1 MAKESK
7 RTRNPTVNPA
17 NYLSWDA
24 SVQRMS
30 PLPRQNATVMAP
42 TLPVE
47 IAPDWTISENSY
59 AQKPTQPMTPMP
71 PRNPNPSG
79 DSPIL
84 LDAPI
89 MQALV
94 KQIKVGKRVGGDI
107 YFHRDAISTLA
118 PQMQSML
125 SSLIQ
130 QYAPNTPFDILKIS
144 PKALT
149 LSLLSSPSFFES
161 SYPTVQASQTI
172 SFKQA
177 PPTSTMARYDERT
190 SPPIYHRTETFL
202 PPQHPRYAELAGRT
216 KRAEELGLYQGEM
229 QKLGNQAAWD
239 EWLAEQ
245 GFSEKDGSI
254 VPLEETYQP
263 PLRRFSSSQPSS
275 GVVMPGR
282 ERLPELPPGYSIEQE
297 LEKIEYAKSTSR
309 KGKLADQALVPRVV
323 AQMVPVGARILDF
336 GAGKYQI
343 HANKLRD
350 MGHDVTAHDFSD
362 VNPDALNRQYDVVY
376 ASNVLNVQGSPTML
390 AYTLQQIHSLVKPGG
405 VFIGNF
411 PADPR
416 PNPYNA
422 QRLLQAISTYF
433 GRPVQIIGGLVP
445 QFGGSGKPSPVS
457 KANAPVFIV
466 QKRDDGNREKNP
478 SAESDARLHREIA
491 AAMGRNPNPK
501 SGRDKALKATG
512 TQKRRIPNAKPR
524 GRTVVAERKNKRRIP
539 NAELSP
545 TQLNS
550 VLGLPPDTRWMSLDT
565 NLRGRRWKQILPS
578 NEMINVYPYYSAYFS
593 GEPYGNSQLYP
604 PSETRSSSAYHFI
617 PGLHIAELIETA
629 SGQAPP
635 TPSRLPRE
643 YVPSGFSAAKLA
655 NHPTIRNLQVPFV
668 QFMDSTLQDAGG
680 QIPDF
685 FALEPYNQAIQ
696 QILYGRML
704 ELERE
709 SKPDDDLA
717 RVRTAMYHRD
727 IPALGRLLYDFQA
740 WRTPER
746 DMWIDY
752 ITQYARKE
760 GLDMSPRAPR
770 YANPSLRRKRRGKK
784 NSY

>member
-1 MAKESK
+1 
-7 RTRNPTVNPA
+7 
-17 NYLSWDA
+17 
-24 SVQRMS
+24 
-30 PLPRQNATVMAP
+30 
-42 TLPVE
+42 
-47 IAPDWTISENSY
+47 
-59 AQKPTQPMTPMP
+59 
-71 PRNPNPSG
+71 
-79 DSPIL
+79 
-84 LDAPI
+84 

-94 KQIKVGKRVGGDI
+94 KQIKVGKRVGGDL

-390 AYTLQQIHSLVKPGG
+390 AYTIQQIHSLVKPGG

-433 GRPVQIIGGLVP
+433 GRPVQIIGGLVH
-445 QFGGSGKPSPVS
+445 QFGGGGKPSPVS

-466 QKRDDGNREKNP
+466 QKRDEGNREKNP
-478 SAESDARLHREIA
+478 SAESEARLHREVA

-501 SGRDKALKATG
+501 SVRSKAAKATG

-545 TQLNS
+545 AQLS
-550 VLGLPPDTRWMSLDT
+550 EYAKLPPDTRWYAVVLLGNGGDNAVSEEFIPRDKFVDVFPDVYSRPTRVFLVQNPNFDHPLAHSRDEDMPDIYRPRLLMPRSSVDLEDIQMEAQELARRLGVPERYPPDSAPFVPSSLKREVTQSLYENMLRMQRENLEANRARVLQLLAQRGLSLDQ
-565 NLRGRRWKQILPS
+565 LLSAMRGD
-578 NEMINVYPYYSAYFS
+578 
-593 GEPYGNSQLYP
+593 GEDSL
-604 PSETRSSSAYHFI
+604 F
-617 PGLHIAELIETA
+617 
-629 SGQAPP
+629 
-635 TPSRLPRE
+635 
-643 YVPSGFSAAKLA
+643 
-655 NHPTIRNLQVPFV
+655 RN
-668 QFMDSTLQDAGG
+668 
-680 QIPDF
+680 
-685 FALEPYNQAIQ
+685 N
-696 QILYGRML
+696 
-704 ELERE
+704 
-709 SKPDDDLA
+709 
-717 RVRTAMYHRD
+717 
-727 IPALGRLLYDFQA
+727 
-740 WRTPER
+740 
-746 DMWIDY
+746 
-752 ITQYARKE
+752 
-760 GLDMSPRAPR
+760 
-770 YANPSLRRKRRGKK
+770 NPKGKKRRDKK
-784 NSY
+784 KK